1 MAYNFIGLV
10 NEVNRRLNEVEITN
24 TSAAFVAATGFYN
37 TAKDVV
43 NASIRHIQQ
52 EEFGWPFNH
61 IEEEETLAVGIT
73 RYSYPE
79 DAKSINIDSF
89 RLKRNDT
96 LGIATIKL
104 KAMDYQE
111 YLNKHIDYEYNT
123 STALRGVPRFII
135 RAPSDEFIIIPTPD
149 KAYELVYEYYR
160 NPIDLEL
167 YNDVPNIPKE
177 FKYVIVEGAMYYAY
191 QFRGDVQNAQ
201 LSQQKFQTGIK
212 HMRSLYINRYEY
224 IRSTAI
230 EQGSISNN
238 VLRVS

>member
-61 IEEEETLAVGIT
+61 IEEEETLTAGIT

-79 DAKSINIDSF
+79 DAKSINLDSF
-89 RLKRNDT
+89 RIKRNAT
-96 LGIATIKL
+96 LNVETIKL
-104 KAMDYQE
+104 KPMDYQE
-111 YLNKHIDYEYNT
+111 YLNSHIDYEYNT
-123 STALRGVPRFII
+123 STGLRAVPRFVI

-167 YNDVPNIPKE
+167 YDDVPNIPKE
-177 FKYVIVEGAMYYAY
+177 FKYVIIEGAMYYAY
-191 QFRGDVQNAQ
+191 QFRGDLQNAQ
-201 LSQQKFQTGIK
+201 LALSRFETGIK
-212 HMRSLYINRYEY
+212 HMRSLYINRYDY
-224 IRSTAI
+224 LRSTVI
-230 EQGSISNN
+230 EQNRLVTN
-238 VLRVS
+238 TLRVS

>member
-61 IEEEETLAVGIT
+61 IEEEETLAAGIT

-79 DAKSINIDSF
+79 DAKSISLDSF
-89 RLKRNDT
+89 RIKRNDT
-96 LGIATIKL
+96 LNVQTTKL
-104 KAMDYQE
+104 RSMDYQE

-123 STALRGVPRFII
+123 STTLRGVPKFVV